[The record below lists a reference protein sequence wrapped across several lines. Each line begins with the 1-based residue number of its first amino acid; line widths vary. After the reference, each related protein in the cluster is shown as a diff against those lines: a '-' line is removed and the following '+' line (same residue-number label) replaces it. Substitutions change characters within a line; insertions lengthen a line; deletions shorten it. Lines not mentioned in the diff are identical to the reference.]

1 MLKLNPP
8 SMTESL
14 NMLIVGHD
22 KQVLHD
28 IHALFVQANMA
39 VTAELVTEQ
48 ALLVERLISRSWDLL
63 LTNNRRE
70 LDAEQ
75 VLALTVVHA
84 PGMPLVVLSNP
95 VLDAQTTAKLI
106 EAGAQDVLSEIDAVL
121 LAVVRRCLRQS
132 SHWRDFQQIRLALE
146 KSETRFRAL
155 AANLPGLVFQFVLE
169 PDERIFFP
177 YVSEGAKALLGLS
190 PGELQAGPEKFS
202 ALIVAEDLA
211 DYDCSMRDSSV
222 HLTAWNWEGR
232 VQIKGEDDIKWISV
246 RATPRRTQ
254 QGAVLWD
261 GIMLNITRN
270 KQVEIEIAHSRA
282 QLAELAAYSQKVK
295 EHERARIAREI
306 HDDIGGTLTAI
317 KCELLPCL
325 DDQPRTLMFYRNKA
339 AAIEVLT
346 DMLIDSTRRI
356 ALDLRPGIL
365 DCGIVAAVHWQARE
379 FSKRTGIVCEVDCTD
394 EDIALNGDLAVAV
407 FRMFQEALTNITKHA
422 QATVVQIDLDET
434 GGWFRMRIADDGCG
448 LADSDMGKL
457 HSFGIRGMRERC
469 QQLGGYFH
477 IEGKAQAGTGT
488 CVRIEIPLNGNLV
501 DEQMQPTP

>member
-1 MLKLNPP
+1 
-8 SMTESL
+8 MTEPL
-14 NMLIVGHD
+14 TMLVVGHD
-22 KQVLHD
+22 EQTLRG
-28 IHALFVQANMA
+28 IHALFAQADMTMA
-39 VTAELVTEQ
+39 IEPVASQ
-48 ALLVERLISRSWDLL
+48 ILLTERLISRSWDLL
-63 LTNNRRE
+63 LTDHRPD
-70 LDAEQ
+70 LDAGE
-75 VLALTVVHA
+75 VLALAAAHT
-84 PGMPLVVLSNP
+84 PGLPLIVLANT
-95 VLDAQTTAKLI
+95 VLDVQTTTRLI
-106 EAGAQDVLSEIDAVL
+106 ETGAQDVLGAIDAVL

-132 SHWRDFQQIRLALE
+132 SHWRDFQQTRLALE

-190 PGELQAGPEKFS
+190 PGELQARPQHFS
-202 ALIVAEDLA
+202 ALIVAADLA
-211 DYDCSMRDSSV
+211 SFDYSMRDSCM

-246 RATPRRTQ
+246 RATPRYTQ

-270 KQVEIEIAHSRA
+270 KQIEIEIARSRA

-295 EHERARIAREI
+295 EQERARIAREI

-325 DDQPRTLMFYRNKA
+325 DDQPRTLAFYRNKA
-339 AAIEVLT
+339 AAIEMLADV
-346 DMLIDSTRRI
+346 LIDSTRRI

-379 FSKRTGIVCEVDCTD
+379 FSKRTGIACEVDCSD

-422 QATVVQIDLDET
+422 QATMVQVDLGET
-434 GGWFRMRIADDGCG
+434 GDWFLMRVADDGCG
-448 LADSDMGKL
+448 LADNDMGKL

-477 IEGKAQAGTGT
+477 IEGKAQAGAGT
-488 CVRIEIPLNGNLV
+488 CVRIEIPLNGS
-501 DEQMQPTP
+501 PAGR

>member
-1 MLKLNPP
+1 
-8 SMTESL
+8 MTKPMT
-14 NMLIVGHD
+14 MLIIGHEE
-22 KQVLHD
+22 QTLHD
-28 IHALFVQANMA
+28 IDALFSQANMT
-39 VTAELVTEQ
+39 VTIERMANQ
-48 ALLVERLISRSWDLL
+48 AQLAERLLSRSWDILL
-63 LTNNRRE
+63 ADHQLDS
-70 LDAEQ
+70 DAEQ
-75 VLALTVVHA
+75 ALALAAIHA
-84 PGMPLVVLSNP
+84 PSVPLIVLTRSS
-95 VLDAQTTAKLI
+95 LDVTATSRLI
-106 EAGAQDVLSEIDAVL
+106 EAGAQDVLSEIDGAL

-132 SHWRDFQQIRLALE
+132 AHWLDFQQTRLALE

-177 YVSEGAKALLGLS
+177 YVSEGAKALLGLL
-190 PGELQAGPEKFS
+190 PDELQSQPDKFG
-202 ALIVAEDLA
+202 ALIVADDLA
-211 DYDCSMRDSSV
+211 SYDCSMRDSR
-222 HLTAWNWEGR
+222 LRMTAWNWEGR
-232 VQIKGEDDIKWISV
+232 VQIGDEDDVKWISL
-246 RATPRRTQ
+246 RATPRYTQ

-270 KQVEIEIAHSRA
+270 KQIEIEIAHSRA

-295 EHERARIAREI
+295 EQERARIAREI

-325 DDQPRTLMFYRNKA
+325 DDQPRTTMFYRNKA

-379 FSKRTGIVCEVDCTD
+379 FSKRTGIACEVDCSD

-407 FRMFQEALTNITKHA
+407 FRMFQEALTNISKHA
-422 QATVVQIDLDET
+422 RASIVQVELGET
-434 GGWFRMRIADDGCG
+434 RDWFLMRVADDGCG
-448 LADSDMGKL
+448 LADSDRDKL
-457 HSFGIRGMRERC
+457 NSFGIRGMRERC

-477 IEGKAQAGTGT
+477 IEDNAQAGTGT
-488 CVRIEIPLNGNLV
+488 CVRIDIPLDGSLSG
-501 DEQMQPTP
+501 D